1 MSKDTPKK
9 QKVKQPA
16 NTDTADASSFD
27 TCFDSKAFLKTLTG
41 KPGIYRML
49 DGDNKVLYVGKARN
63 LKKRVASYFSR
74 SQLGPKTQAM
84 VAQVKGV
91 EVTVTHT
98 ENEALILENNL
109 IKSLKPRYNILL
121 RDDKSYPYI
130 FLSENDEYARI
141 SYHRGA
147 KRAKGRYFGPYPS
160 AGAVRESLNLLQK
173 LFRVRQCEDNFFRN
187 RTRPCLQYQIQRCTA
202 PCVEVVSKQD
212 YEQDVRHTVMFL
224 EGKSPEVIDEL
235 VKRMEKASSEQD
247 YEEAAHFRDQIASLR
262 RVQES
267 QYVSGEGGDID
278 VIAAVIEGGLAC
290 VQVFFI
296 RGGRNLGNKVFYP
309 QHVEEALP
317 GDVLAA
323 FIPQFYLSATGNK
336 KSGGAGRSIPGEILL
351 NHSPGGQEQGGTELL
366 ESVLSEESGHRV
378 RLSNRLRGER
388 KKWLEMAAA
397 NAQTAVRAQMAGKAN
412 LLHRFETLQDKL
424 GLDSM
429 PQRLE
434 CFDISHT
441 MGEATVASCVVM
453 DTTGP
458 VKSDYRRFNIEGITP
473 GDDYAA
479 MRQAISR
486 RYTRLKKG
494 EGKLPDILFIDGGKG
509 QMAEAEKV
517 MEELQING
525 VNLVGIAKGP
535 DRKPGQETLFLSGN
549 SLSEK
554 NAPSILPADS
564 PALHLIQQIR
574 DEAHRF
580 AITGH
585 RLQRA
590 KSRNTS
596 VLEDVPGLGPKRR
609 QNLLKQFGGLQ
620 EVARAGVED
629 LSSIPGISKQ
639 LAQRVYD
646 VFHSDE

>member
-1 MSKDTPKK
+1 MPDNSKKISS
-9 QKVKQPA
+9 
-16 NTDTADASSFD
+16 NTEKAGSGDDFDA
-27 TCFDSKAFLKTLTG
+27 KAFLKTLTG
-41 KPGIYRML
+41 KPGVYRMH
-49 DGDNKVLYVGKARN
+49 DGDNNVIYVGKARN

-74 SQLGPKTQAM
+74 AQLGPKTQVM
-84 VAQVKGV
+84 VAQVRGI

-202 PCVEVVSKQD
+202 PCVEVVSKED
-212 YEQDVRHTVMFL
+212 YQQDVRHTVMFL
-224 EGKSPEVIDEL
+224 EGKSPKVIDEL
-235 VKRMEKASSEQD
+235 VKRMEKASDEQAF
-247 YEEAAHFRDQIASLR
+247 EEAAHFRDQIASLR

-267 QYVSGEGGDID
+267 QYVSGEGGDLD

-309 QHVEEALP
+309 QHVEDAQA

-323 FIPQFYLSATGNK
+323 FIPQFYLNASSGANRGGTGK
-336 KSGGAGRSIPGEILL
+336 TIPGEILL
-351 NHSPGGQEQGGTELL
+351 NHPPGEAELL
-366 ESVLSEESGHRV
+366 QSVLSEESGRRV
-378 RLSNRLRGER
+378 RIAFRVRGER
-388 KKWLEMAAA
+388 KKWLEMATA
-397 NAQTAVRAQMAGKAN
+397 NAETAVRAHVASKAN
-412 LLHRFETLQDKL
+412 LLHRFEMLQDKL
-424 GLDSM
+424 GLDSL

-479 MRQAISR
+479 MRQAITR

-509 QMAEAEKV
+509 QLAEAEKV
-517 MEELQING
+517 LEELQING

-535 DRKPGQETLFLSGN
+535 DRKPGQEALFLSGQ
-549 SLSEK
+549 K
-554 NAPSILPADS
+554 VASILPSDS

-585 RLQRA
+585 RQRRA
-590 KSRNTS
+590 RARNAS

-609 QNLLKQFGGLQ
+609 QTLLKQFGGLQ

-629 LSSIPGISKQ
+629 LSNIPGISKQ